1 MRLHANAGE
10 RIVIDTRAA
19 AWTPSPEPGV
29 ERILLERVGEEVAR
43 ATSIVR
49 YLPGARFKTHEHG
62 RGEELLVL
70 AGELRDEHG
79 TYPAGTY
86 LRNPWGT
93 RHAPFSPS
101 GCTLFVKLRQ
111 MSADDREVV
120 VVQDAVARCVP
131 IRAGTPCGLVLH
143 QDAHESVSL
152 VRWPPG
158 YTDTHHCHARGEE
171 ILVLEGELA
180 DEHGRYGEG
189 TWLRQP
195 PGSVHMPFTSRG
207 CLFWMKTGA
216 AVD

>member
-10 RIVIDTRAA
+10 RIVIDTAAA
-19 AWTPSPEPGV
+19 AWTPSPEQGV
-29 ERILLERVGEEVAR
+29 DRVLLERDGGEVAR

-49 YLPGARFKTHEHG
+49 YAPGARFKSHEHG

-79 TYPAGTY
+79 TYPAGYY

-93 RHAPFSPS
+93 RHAPFSPL

-111 MSADDREVV
+111 MRAHDRQVV

-131 IRAGTPCGLVLH
+131 IRAGMPCRLLLH
-143 QDAHESVSL
+143 HDQHESVSL

-158 YTDTHHCHARGEE
+158 HADARHRHARGEE

-180 DEHGRYGEG
+180 DEHGRYGAG

-195 PGSVHMPFTSRG
+195 PDSEHQPFTQRG
-207 CLFWMKTGA
+207 CLFWMKAGVA
-216 AVD
+216 RD